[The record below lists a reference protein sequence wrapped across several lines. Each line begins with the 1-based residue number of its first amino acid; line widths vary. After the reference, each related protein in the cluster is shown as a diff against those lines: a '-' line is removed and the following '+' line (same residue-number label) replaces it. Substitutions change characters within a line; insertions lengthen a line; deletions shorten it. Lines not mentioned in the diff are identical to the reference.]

1 VPILSS
7 SDFLSHPKDN
17 QKGAKLLLS
26 HLIEVSEKARELV
39 KETRFKKAQNATY
52 LAGLLHDIGKLN
64 PFYQILFHT
73 DFMGREQKMHEL
85 RTLYQQ
91 QHSLLSAWAAK
102 KLLGNMQG
110 ADRDTLSLLLCI
122 IAAHHSQL
130 TNDIMV
136 EENDNKAVCTR
147 KGTLENLEKFQN
159 AASSDPRFSTLDW
172 KGCLAEFSFP
182 MSFRKLSP
190 WTGNP
195 VTDFME
201 TNVAF
206 SALLQA
212 DRGSFHQWELPLFN
226 LQINTREMVNQSS
239 PFSPL
244 RTKFQEWYSHLHR
257 YSDEISILHA
267 PTGIGKTKVFLDTIE
282 GYRNSIPSMRRVF
295 YFSPLLALTDDF
307 EKKLEKQK
315 IVSESARKD
324 VLIYNHLYAGSLAS
338 KIEHHNSFSSGAG
351 WNFEYESFNS
361 KFVITTTQRLIMT
374 LYSNAHSDKLKL
386 LSLGNSLLIVD
397 EVQVIPKF
405 LLPSLLELLERI
417 CKMMNSRVLLVSA
430 TMPHEIK
437 SRMQIK
443 ELPDNLA
450 AEYFRLAMKEVRF
463 HSSLPRFAAPKDGN
477 LLVMLNTR
485 RKAQAVFETL
495 GQGMGGDNDTAKNRF
510 YLSSGIRKK
519 TRREN
524 IEVLKESK
532 SAVVISTQ
540 VLEAGVDI
548 SFSEIYRE
556 VAPLDSIIQVMGRL
570 NREGGMSKATLHLF
584 AYDDEYLPYNE
595 LEYRESLKILKKVK
609 SSKDL
614 YDKLPAYYKK
624 ISELNASNV
633 GLASKL
639 NRLISILDFKGV
651 NDLVFKEVFA
661 DEYDETMIIPEGEEE
676 LKGITEELEAMVEE
690 GRRMSRDTF
699 RKYADLTAS
708 LPGNPGKLGILGIL
722 NEKPMTKGIILP
734 KIGHLAEVYD
744 EEVGLDKWLKA

>member
-1 VPILSS
+1 MHILSS

-17 QKGAKLLLS
+17 QNEAKLLLS
-26 HLIEVSEKARELV
+26 HLIEVGEKARELV
-39 KETRFKKAQNATY
+39 KETRFDRAQNATY

-73 DFMGREQKMHEL
+73 DFMERERKMHEL

-102 KLLGNMQG
+102 KLLGNVQG

-130 TNDIMV
+130 TNDIVV
-136 EENDNKAVCTR
+136 EENDNKAVHTR

-159 AASSDPRFSTLDW
+159 VASSDPRFSTLDW
-172 KGCLAEFSFP
+172 KECLDEFSFP
-182 MSFRKLSP
+182 MSFRRLSP
-190 WTGNP
+190 WSDDP
-195 VTDFME
+195 ITDFME
-201 TNVAF
+201 ANMAF

-212 DRGSFHQWELPLFN
+212 DRGSFRQWELPVFN
-226 LQINTREMVNQSS
+226 LPINTRGMVNQSS

-244 RTKFQEWYSHLHR
+244 RTKFQEWYSHIHR

-267 PTGIGKTKVFLDTIE
+267 PTGIGKTKVFLDLIE
-282 GYRNSIPSMRRVF
+282 GYRGSIPSMRRVF

-307 EKKLEKQK
+307 ERKLVEQK
-315 IVSESARKD
+315 ILGSSLED

-351 WNFEYESFNS
+351 WNFENESFNS
-361 KFVITTTQRLIMT
+361 QFVITTTQRLIMT
-374 LYSNAHSDKLKL
+374 LYSNTHSDKLKL

-405 LLPSLLELLERI
+405 LLPSFLDLLGII

-430 TMPHEIK
+430 TIPHEIK
-437 SRMQIK
+437 ARMQIK
-443 ELPDNLA
+443 ELPDDLA

-463 HSSLPRFAAPKDGN
+463 HSSLPRFAALKDGN
-477 LLVMLNTR
+477 ILVMLNTR
-485 RKAQAVFETL
+485 RKARAVFETL
-495 GQGMGGDNDTAKNRF
+495 KQAIEGNNGAAKKLF

-519 TRREN
+519 TRRGN
-524 IEVLKESK
+524 IEDLKESK

-548 SFSEIYRE
+548 SFSEIHRE

-570 NREGGMSKATLHLF
+570 NREGGMSKAILHLF
-584 AYDDEYLPYNE
+584 TYDDEYLPYNE

-614 YDKLPAYYKK
+614 YDKLPTYYKK
-624 ISELNASNV
+624 ISELNASNI
-633 GLASKL
+633 GLVSKL
-639 NRLISILDFKGV
+639 RRLISILDFKGV
-651 NDLVFKEVFA
+651 NDFVFKEVFA
-661 DEYDETMIIPEGEEE
+661 DEHDETVIIPEGEEE
-676 LKGITEELEAMVEE
+676 LKRITEELEAMVDQ
-690 GRRMSRDTF
+690 GRRMGRDTF

-708 LPGNPGKLGILGIL
+708 LPRDPRKLGMVEIL
-722 NEKPMTKGIILP
+722 NEKLMTRGIILP

-744 EEVGLDKWLKA
+744 EEMGLDKWLKA